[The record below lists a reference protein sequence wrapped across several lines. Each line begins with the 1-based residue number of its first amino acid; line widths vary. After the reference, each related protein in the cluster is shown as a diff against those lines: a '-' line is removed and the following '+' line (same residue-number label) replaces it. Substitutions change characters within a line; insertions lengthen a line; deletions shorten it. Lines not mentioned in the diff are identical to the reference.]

1 MNRLFKSMGIAVMAL
16 LFIALLPVTILII
29 AGILLIIVGI
39 LMYFGMNSVLALFI
53 GAVVVLFIIITIEV
67 YNQQGN

>member
-29 AGILLIIVGI
+29 AGIL
-39 LMYFGMNSVLALFI
+39 MYFGMNSILALLIEAAVALFI
-53 GAVVVLFIIITIEV
+53 VITIDI
-67 YNQQGN
+67 YC